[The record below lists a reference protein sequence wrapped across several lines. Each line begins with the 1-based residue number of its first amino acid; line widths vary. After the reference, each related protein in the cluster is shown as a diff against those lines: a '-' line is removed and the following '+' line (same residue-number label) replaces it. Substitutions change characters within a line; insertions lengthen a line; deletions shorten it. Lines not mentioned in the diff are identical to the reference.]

1 MTEEL
6 VIQVLKE
13 AFYTSFLILLPI
25 LSVSLVVGI
34 LISIFQ
40 AATSIQEMTL
50 TFVPKILVTAIAIL
64 IMLPWMIDKMVS
76 ITLKY
81 FGMFSTV
88 IK

>member
-6 VIQVLKE
+6 IIQVLKE